1 MSDAVPQ
8 ASLTRAERFHELK
21 QALAEQGVQLRND
34 SSLCRCFIEGTLDP
48 ELYSANIVAEICAL
62 HKYLFC
68 YTSYAA
74 DCHAIL
80 PPLAARLAGPLG
92 GWNAAWSYVKQ
103 NEAPLIKN
111 AAIAAVG
118 GIPEKWPWLRHADEQ
133 LEEEMNVMNDDMQK
147 RSTTKEDL
155 THKEEFHLSD
165 SMKLTDR

>member
-1 MSDAVPQ
+1 MSDAPPQ

-21 QALAEQGVQLRND
+21 QALAEVGVRLRND

-48 ELYSANIVAEICAL
+48 ELYTAKTVAQICAL
-62 HKYLFC
+62 HTFLYT

-92 GWNAAWSYVKQ
+92 GWNAAWAYVKQ

-118 GIPEKWPWLRHADEQ
+118 GIPTRWPWLRHAEEDLEQ
-133 LEEEMNVMNDDMQK
+133 EMNVMATDDEK
-147 RSTTKEDL
+147 DLTTKENDEHDDTLHL
-155 THKEEFHLSD
+155 TESMTLSN
-165 SMKLTDR
+165 